1 MLGVSAYSFNHNNNF
16 NKKPNR
22 DALYHAIMLVLSV
35 GNGMAVGGTI
45 RHGVGLIKNGYDSD
59 AMMSMLLYL
68 MCAIY
73 TGHTAYRIY
82 QAKKKIDNN
91 HNQR

>member
-1 MLGVSAYSFNHNNNF
+1 MGMSTYNFNNNNF

-22 DALYHAIMLVLSV
+22 DALYNAIMVLLVML
-35 GNGMAVGGTI
+35 NGMSVGGTI
-45 RHGVGLIKNGYDSD
+45 RHGVALIKNGYDND
-59 AMMSMLLYL
+59 VMMSMLLYL

-82 QAKKKIDNN
+82 QAKKQIDNN
-91 HNQR
+91 QNQR

>member
-1 MLGVSAYSFNHNNNF
+1 MGMSTYNFNNNNF

-22 DALYHAIMLVLSV
+22 DALYNAIMVLLVML
-35 GNGMAVGGTI
+35 NGMSVGGTI

-91 HNQR
+91 QNQR

>member
-1 MLGVSAYSFNHNNNF
+1 MGVSTYNFNNNNF

-22 DALYHAIMLVLSV
+22 DALYHAIMLVSSV
-35 GNGMAVGGTI
+35 ANGMAVGGTI
-45 RHGVGLIKNGYDSD
+45 CHGVALIKNGYDN
-59 AMMSMLLYL
+59 AGMMLMLLYL

-91 HNQR
+91 QNQR